1 MWQKTILFQLVH
13 PLEWICVRALRFNLF
28 LMCFLFSLKA
38 ASLVFSKWCGTLEEV
53 IRRVAWVSSCTS
65 HILFLCKNWDIFA
78 TFVHVDLIRVF
89 LFLFRHCTKRTKVFH
104 KGSPVNDTSYIFA
117 RRSHCIRLC
126 WVHRRLFDF
135 LNLIIYFPSLW
146 NIYDRSHTCHFAFL
160 N

>member
-1 MWQKTILFQLVH
+1 M
-13 PLEWICVRALRFNLF
+13 
-28 LMCFLFSLKA
+28 
-38 ASLVFSKWCGTLEEV
+38 
-53 IRRVAWVSSCTS
+53 AWVSSCTS

-135 LNLIIYFPSLW
+135 LSLIIYFPSLW
-146 NIYDRSHTCHFAFL
+146 NIYDKSPLVTLPFWIKVDDILKLWLPFCACDYFCSVFIWVSRRTMTDVDIYSY
-160 N
+160 